1 MAAVRGNPM
10 LPLVLAAA
18 VGWLPMA
25 APQHVH
31 GSEAHGHQRLEL
43 HRHHEM
49 HGLAHSHAP
58 HGAAVHEE
66 DAPAIT
72 LDVAYAIP
80 DRQAQADPRSIVPV
94 VPSQAAVAGAL
105 YRTPDYLGQLIH
117 GPPRGPTG
125 LRAPPALSR
134 L

>member
-1 MAAVRGNPM
+1 M
-10 LPLVLAAA
+10 LLLVLAGA

-25 APQHVH
+25 APQHLH
-31 GSEAHGHQRLEL
+31 ESEEHGHQRLAL
-43 HRHHEM
+43 HRHHDM
-49 HGLAHSHAP
+49 HGLVHAHAP
-58 HGAAVHEE
+58 GNVAVHED
-66 DAPAIT
+66 DAPAVT
-72 LDVAYAIP
+72 LEVAYAAP
-80 DRQAQADPRSIVPV
+80 ARPAQTDPPSIVPF
-94 VPSQAAVAGAL
+94 AAPEATIAGAL